1 MQRQE
6 LMKWLGSTIICLLLC
21 GCHRH
26 ITDTHH
32 TTDTLIVTDTVSIER
47 VMEITKMLR
56 DTIREEITTTLVL
69 GADSSIVSR
78 EVVRNTYVSR
88 NNATESNSNTNQRTA
103 SNRTQR
109 SKDNKVQTVE
119 EEQPLSSLQRTIM
132 GIGWLAIVIV
142 VLCAGFYWLVFRRRS
157 AARRRH

>member
-1 MQRQE
+1 MR
-6 LMKWLGSTIICLLLC
+6 WLGSIIICLLLC

-32 TTDTLIVTDTVSIER
+32 TADTLIVTDTVSIER
-47 VMEITKMLR
+47 VMEVTKLVH

-69 GADSSIVSR
+69 GADSSIVSK

-88 NNATESNSNTNQRTA
+88 ISATESNSSTRQRTA

-119 EEQPLSSLQRTIM
+119 VEQPLSSLQRTIM
-132 GIGWLAIVIV
+132 GIGWMFLAIILLSGVY
-142 VLCAGFYWLVFRRRS
+142 LLVYKRRT
-157 AARRRH
+157 

>member
-1 MQRQE
+1 MRWMVSI
-6 LMKWLGSTIICLLLC
+6 LLGMLLC

-32 TTDTLIVTDTVSIER
+32 TADTLIVTDTVSIER
-47 VMEITKMLR
+47 VMEVKKLVH

-69 GADSSIVSR
+69 GADSSIVSK

-88 NNATESNSNTNQRTA
+88 NSDATSNNTTTERTA

-119 EEQPLSSLQRTIM
+119 VEQPLSSLQRTIM
-132 GIGWLAIVIV
+132 GIGWLAIVMV
-142 VLCAGFYWLVFRRRS
+142 VLCAGFYWLVFRRR
-157 AARRRH
+157 H

>member
-1 MQRQE
+1 
-6 LMKWLGSTIICLLLC
+6 MKWVGSIIICLLLC

-32 TTDTLIVTDTVSIER
+32 TADTLIVTDTVSIER
-47 VMEITKMLR
+47 VMEVTKLVR

-69 GADSSIVSR
+69 GADSSIVSK

-88 NNATESNSNTNQRTA
+88 NNATDTNTSTQQRTA

-119 EEQPLSSLQRTIM
+119 VEQPLSSLQRTIM
-132 GIGWLAIVIV
+132 GIGWIFLAIILLSGVY
-142 VLCAGFYWLVFRRRS
+142 LLVYKRRT
-157 AARRRH
+157 

>member
-1 MQRQE
+1 MR
-6 LMKWLGSTIICLLLC
+6 WLGSILLGLLLC

-32 TTDTLIVTDTVSIER
+32 THDTLIVTDTVSIER
-47 VMEITKMLR
+47 VMEVTKLVR

-69 GADSSIVSR
+69 GADSSIVSK

-88 NNATESNSNTNQRTA
+88 NNATDTNTSTQQRTA

-119 EEQPLSSLQRTIM
+119 VEQPLSSLQRTIM
-132 GIGWLAIVIV
+132 GIGWIFLAIILLSGVY
-142 VLCAGFYWLVFRRRS
+142 LLVYKRRT
-157 AARRRH
+157 

>member
-1 MQRQE
+1 MR
-6 LMKWLGSTIICLLLC
+6 WLGSIIICLLLC

-32 TTDTLIVTDTVSIER
+32 TADTLIVTDTVSIER
-47 VMEITKMLR
+47 VMEVTKLVH

-69 GADSSIVSR
+69 GADSSIVSK

-88 NNATESNSNTNQRTA
+88 NNATESNSSMNQRTA

-109 SKDNKVQTVE
+109 SKNNKVQTVE
-119 EEQPLSSLQRTIM
+119 VEQPLSSLQRTIM
-132 GIGWLAIVIV
+132 GIGWMFLAIIFLSGVY
-142 VLCAGFYWLVFRRRS
+142 LLVYKRRT
-157 AARRRH
+157 

>member
-1 MQRQE
+1 M
-6 LMKWLGSTIICLLLC
+6 LGLLLC

-32 TTDTLIVTDTVSIER
+32 TADTLIVTDTVSIER
-47 VMEITKMLR
+47 VMEVTKLVH

-69 GADSSIVSR
+69 GVDSSIVSK

-88 NNATESNSNTNQRTA
+88 NNATESNSSTQQRTA

-109 SKDNKVQTVE
+109 SKDNKVKVVE
-119 EEQPLSSLQRTIM
+119 VERPLSSLQRTIM
-132 GIGWLAIVIV
+132 GIGWIFLTIILLSGVY
-142 VLCAGFYWLVFRRRS
+142 LLVYKRRT
-157 AARRRH
+157 

>member
-1 MQRQE
+1 MQEQ
-6 LMKWLGSTIICLLLC
+6 MKWLGSIIICLLLC

-32 TTDTLIVTDTVSIER
+32 TADTLIVTDTVSIER
-47 VMEITKMLR
+47 VMEVTRLLR

-69 GADSSIVSR
+69 GADSSIVSK
-78 EVVRNTYVSR
+78 EVIRNTYVSR
-88 NNATESNSNTNQRTA
+88 NNATESNSSTHQRTA

-119 EEQPLSSLQRTIM
+119 VERPLSSLQRTIL
-132 GIGWLAIVIV
+132 GIGWMFLAIILLSGVY
-142 VLCAGFYWLVFRRRS
+142 LLVYKRRT
-157 AARRRH
+157 

>member
-6 LMKWLGSTIICLLLC
+6 LMRWLCSIIFCLLLC

-32 TTDTLIVTDTVSIER
+32 TADTLIVTDTVSIER
-47 VMEITKMLR
+47 VMEVTRMVR
-56 DTIREEITTTLVL
+56 DTIREDITTTLVL
-69 GADSSIVSR
+69 GADSTIVSR

-88 NNATESNSNTNQRTA
+88 NNATDTNSSTQQRTA
-103 SNRTQR
+103 SNRTRR

-119 EEQPLSSLQRTIM
+119 VERPLSSLQRTIM
-132 GIGWLAIVIV
+132 GIGWMFLAIILLSGVY
-142 VLCAGFYWLVFRRRS
+142 LLVYKRRT
-157 AARRRH
+157 

>member
-1 MQRQE
+1 MR
-6 LMKWLGSTIICLLLC
+6 WLGSILLGLLLC

-47 VMEITKMLR
+47 VMEVTKLLR

-69 GADSSIVSR
+69 GADSSIVSK
-78 EVVRNTYVSR
+78 EVVRNIYVSR
-88 NNATESNSNTNQRTA
+88 NNATESNSSTNQRTA

-109 SKDNKVQTVE
+109 SKDNKVQVVE
-119 EEQPLSSLQRTIM
+119 VKRPLTSLQRTIM
-132 GIGWLAIVIV
+132 GIGWLAIVMV
-142 VLCAGFYWLVFRRRS
+142 VLCAGFYWLVFRRR
-157 AARRRH
+157 H

>member
-6 LMKWLGSTIICLLLC
+6 LMRWLSSILLGLLLC

-32 TTDTLIVTDTVSIER
+32 TADTLIVTDTVSIER
-47 VMEITKMLR
+47 VVEVTQLVH
-56 DTIREEITTTLVL
+56 DTIKEEITTTLVL
-69 GADSSIVSR
+69 GADSSIVSK
-78 EVVRNTYVSR
+78 EVVRNIYVSR
-88 NNATESNSNTNQRTA
+88 NNATESNSSTQQRTA

-119 EEQPLSSLQRTIM
+119 VEQPLSSLQRTIM
-132 GIGWLAIVIV
+132 GIGWLAIVMV
-142 VLCAGFYWLVFRRRS
+142 VLCAGFYWLVFRRR
-157 AARRRH
+157 H

>member
-1 MQRQE
+1 
-6 LMKWLGSTIICLLLC
+6 MKWVGSIIHCLLLC

-32 TTDTLIVTDTVSIER
+32 TADTLIVTDTVSIER
-47 VMEITKMLR
+47 VMEVTKLVH

-69 GADSSIVSR
+69 GADSSIVSK

-88 NNATESNSNTNQRTA
+88 NNATESNSSMNQRTA

-109 SKDNKVQTVE
+109 SKNNKVQTVE
-119 EEQPLSSLQRTIM
+119 VEQPLSSLQRTIM
-132 GIGWLAIVIV
+132 GIGWMFLAIILLSGVY
-142 VLCAGFYWLVFRRRS
+142 LLVYKRRT
-157 AARRRH
+157 